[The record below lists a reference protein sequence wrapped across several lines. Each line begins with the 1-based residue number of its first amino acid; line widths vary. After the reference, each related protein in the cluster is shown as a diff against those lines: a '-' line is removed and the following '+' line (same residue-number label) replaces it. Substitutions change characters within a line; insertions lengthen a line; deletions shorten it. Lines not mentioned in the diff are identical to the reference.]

1 MKVKTIL
8 RLNQSALV
16 SSLGWGEKNLLQSE
30 NGLYQHN
37 CVTSKEKLKLKSRMK
52 LSHNTFK
59 VITEPL
65 RSGTAVEKME
75 NKANNHMQQ

>member
-1 MKVKTIL
+1 
-8 RLNQSALV
+8 
-16 SSLGWGEKNLLQSE
+16 
-30 NGLYQHN
+30 
-37 CVTSKEKLKLKSRMK
+37 MK